1 MDHPKLDLFKATHA
15 VMKAMPENPTML
27 KQAMEELE
35 KSVASHGINCDT
47 IIGISIDLDES
58 QKLNV

>member
-1 MDHPKLDLFKATHA
+1 
-15 VMKAMPENPTML
+15 
-27 KQAMEELE
+27 MEELE